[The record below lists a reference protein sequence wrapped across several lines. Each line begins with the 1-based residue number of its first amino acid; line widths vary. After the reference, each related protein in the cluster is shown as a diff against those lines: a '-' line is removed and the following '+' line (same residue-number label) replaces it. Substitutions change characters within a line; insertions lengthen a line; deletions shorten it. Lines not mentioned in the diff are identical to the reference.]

1 MAATAI
7 ARVTRL
13 RRIPLAGLRAQLA
26 VAMTCAGVL
35 AGCGTRGPAV
45 HYVEGVITT
54 AGRPLSGATVC
65 FHSVGGGLPGA
76 GQTDADGRYTL
87 TTPNARPAAG
97 ATVGEFTVTV
107 EKYEDWRDDFPPPPP
122 ASDAQGFAR
131 WNATVSEVVAKRA
144 LQEPKLLTPEV
155 YARADT
161 SPLKATVR
169 PGRNTSPDFSFD
181 LEPAKAKPRTP

>member
-1 MAATAI
+1 MAANAI
-7 ARVTRL
+7 PHGTWPGRV
-13 RRIPLAGLRAQLA
+13 PWAGLRVRLA
-26 VAMTCAGVL
+26 VGITCAGLL
-35 AGCGTRGPAV
+35 AGCGPRGPAV
-45 HYVEGVITT
+45 QYVEGVVTM

-76 GQTDADGRYTL
+76 GQTDADGRFTL

-97 ATVGEFTVTV
+97 TTVGEFTVTV

-131 WNATVSEVVAKRA
+131 WNATVSELVAKRA

-155 YARADT
+155 YAKAET

-169 PGRNTSPDFSFD
+169 PGRNTGPDFSFD
-181 LEPAKAKPRTP
+181 LRTDKTKPRTP